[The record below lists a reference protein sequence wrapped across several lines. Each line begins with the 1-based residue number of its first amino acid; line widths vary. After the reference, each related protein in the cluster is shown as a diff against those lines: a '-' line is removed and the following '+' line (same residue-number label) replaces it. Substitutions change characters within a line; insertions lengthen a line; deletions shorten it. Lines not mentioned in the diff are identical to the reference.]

1 MPLARVPLTGS
12 QDVAMANVSL
22 ENKIT
27 LDNSAGGAGRRF
39 VINELNVQGLP
50 SLLFWVRL
58 NSPVPNILWN
68 PLFSVTNVTL
78 GGATAPNWHEFT
90 NGFIL
95 VPGNVTTFTIRAA
108 VGIVGMAFTVPAGT
122 SIDVDTVT
130 TAGG

>member
-1 MPLARVPLTGS
+1 
-12 QDVAMANVSL
+12 MANVSL